1 MTIMMHEIKNYALS
15 ILVDEQG
22 GEVKSLKDRSG
33 REYIW
38 QGHPESWGG
47 CSPVLFPI
55 CGSLRNNQALLAN
68 GKSAVLNRHGFAR
81 KMMYQCEFA
90 NEGKAQFQ
98 LSSNEDTLAAYL
110 YPFTL
115 TIQMVGDRKFDIM
128 AAEDNNLPFIG
139 CAYGYAPKEIRGADI
154 VIEHPRELPATV
166 TALLT

>member
-1 MTIMMHEIKNYALS
+1 MMHGIKNYALS

-98 LSSNEDTLAAYL
+98 LSSNEDTLAAYP

-115 TIQMVGDRKFDIM
+115 TIQYELAGNSYKTGVFR
-128 AAEDNNLPFIG
+128 L
-139 CAYGYAPKEIRGADI
+139 YGRRPE
-154 VIEHPRELPATV
+154 V
-166 TALLT
+166 